1 MIMILLT
8 PINLSMKG
16 EMESMRKII
25 IIILL
30 ILLIPFF
37 IITIKDIDREEV
49 NPSLDLTLTET
60 HNSIIDLNNHTL
72 KEVFEDTSLFDTY
85 QLVSNGDFSDGTT
98 GWTNYTPAATFTVS
112 NGIASYTSTG
122 TSGQYFG
129 QGIELN
135 AEKYYLISKHTQE
148 KVGGGIHA
156 RMMNP
161 PYTYVLEEPM
171 QSLTPTNSIQSHLF
185 TVATAETYLIRY
197 YTNDTVVRSMTSDY
211 LYIFNISTPIANKQY
226 SPLYT
231 KTFDLMS
238 DAEIKLQ
245 MDEFVAKPYLFIDYE
260 TFGIDTLTDEQMDY
274 WYNVYTTY
282 SSSYDYIQFGN
293 ATAGDYLLLQQLLID
308 NASKDFKLYRDD
320 VIDEVHYTMTQN
332 IDNIS
337 VSDVNGNELFILYSD
352 DTYISR
358 VSLSD
363 TTTLSFVGYNI
374 TGYIDGD
381 FNNTVLAF
389 FWIVPILLV
398 GALFFIIFKGKE
410 SE

>member
-308 NASKDFKLYRDD
+308 NASEDFKLYRDT

-358 VSLSD
+358 TSLSD